1 MPKGQTFPPEKRRFT
16 DPETG
21 HTVWQL
27 TQAPGHDH
35 HLYFTET
42 SFLPDGRHLVFSS
55 DRGGKFDHY
64 LLALATGAFSQ
75 LTDVTGRLNSLSSVI
90 DPRGD
95 WLYFW
100 EGPDLK
106 ALHFQTLKERPLY
119 RSPEGWRGG
128 LLSISADGV
137 HLAFALIPIL
147 ELKSETA
154 RIYSGMDEMFERCTA
169 TDIVVVRTDGSGHH
183 VACHETCWVSHVNV
197 CPSDR
202 DLILYCHE
210 GRWERVAQRMWL
222 VRADGTG
229 RRALR
234 PQQPEDA
241 LGHEYWLADGLT
253 VGYHGRRGPQKEGIF
268 GLIAKDGANCREYV
282 LPAPCNHCQSTHD
295 GRRHVTDGLGGQRYI
310 WEIHPQADGH
320 PRCPERVPARSGR
333 GEDLPH
339 AVGVTGREA
348 AARGAEPQWGGP
360 QADGTATCT
369 KVVKHDGSFD
379 MQIGHP
385 HPGISPDDRWVLY
398 TSDRGGHCNV
408 YLPEL

>member
-35 HLYFTET
+35 HLYFTES
-42 SFLPDGRHLVFSS
+42 SFLPDGQHLVFSS

-106 ALHFQTLKERPLY
+106 ALHFQTLEERPLY

-137 HLAFALIPIL
+137 QLAFALIPIL

-154 RIYSGMDEMFERCTA
+154 RIYSGMDEMF
-169 TDIVVVRTDGSGHH
+169 
-183 VACHETCWVSHVNV
+183 
-197 CPSDR
+197 
-202 DLILYCHE
+202 
-210 GRWERVAQRMWL
+210 
-222 VRADGTG
+222 
-229 RRALR
+229 
-234 PQQPEDA
+234 
-241 LGHEYWLADGLT
+241 
-253 VGYHGRRGPQKEGIF
+253 
-268 GLIAKDGANCREYV
+268 
-282 LPAPCNHCQSTHD
+282 
-295 GRRHVTDGLGGQRYI
+295 
-310 WEIHPQADGH
+310 
-320 PRCPERVPARSGR
+320 
-333 GEDLPH
+333 
-339 AVGVTGREA
+339 A
-348 AARGAEPQWGGP
+348 AAQPPTLSSSGP
-360 QADGTATCT
+360 MAPATT
-369 KVVKHDGSFD
+369 
-379 MQIGHP
+379 
-385 HPGISPDDRWVLY
+385 SPATRPA
-398 TSDRGGHCNV
+398 G
-408 YLPEL
+408 